1 MTRCAIVLIAAL
13 TLGGASALAQTM
25 QTDPAAP
32 LTRPDGTTSPD
43 SATSGMGSGDNAG
56 RVPDGRAPEHGDG
69 PPANPPLKDE
79 TVGVGGSVDR
89 APRDIREPFDE

>member
-1 MTRCAIVLIAAL
+1 MRRRAIVLIAAL

-25 QTDPAAP
+25 PTDPVAP
-32 LTRPDGTTSPD
+32 QISPHGMTSPD
-43 SATSGMGSGDNAG
+43 SATSGTGSGDRAG
-56 RVPDGRAPEHGDG
+56 PAPDGHAPDRGDT